1 MGSDLYSA
9 RVAFDLTFFIILGAL
24 LFNMVTGIIVDTFGE
39 LREASKERAEQLANV
54 CFICNTERS
63 KMDDMG
69 AEFDYDTHTEKE
81 HNMWNY
87 VYYINYL
94 SRKSPLDYNGVEMD
108 ISEKIKVKDTTWFPN
123 RKWLKL
129 QAMEFEKAN
138 ENEQEHTV
146 DDRLTKLDDNLLKLT
161 GYLEDIKSTLDD
173 HEDLHEQNRA
183 MLHAAAQK
191 EQQS

>member
-1 MGSDLYSA
+1 MDPH
-9 RVAFDLTFFIILGAL
+9 FCPFT
-24 LFNMVTGIIVDTFGE
+24 
-39 LREASKERAEQLANV
+39 REN
-54 CFICNTERS
+54 
-63 KMDDMG
+63 
-69 AEFDYDTHTEKE
+69 
-81 HNMWNY
+81 
-87 VYYINYL
+87 
-94 SRKSPLDYNGVEMD
+94 

-123 RKWLKL
+123 RKWRKL